1 MQTERKRPRHAQWKY
16 SLHYEIRR
24 EDRLHGAVQRVH
36 GSNAHRLPQPHD
48 RNRTIHRGDAY
59 ARPVAARYVL
69 RHLHSVSKALRTA
82 LRKQVCEVLFIPDLL
97 QYRMYLDPGIP
108 PESIA
113 VEVKDALKY
122 GMLCWWYGGRDI
134 PLFQLYRSLYETTV
148 ERLRDQIRSTHTERP
163 YRIL

>member
-1 MQTERKRPRHAQWKY
+1 MKFDVKIDCMALFNECMDQTLIDY
-16 SLHYEIRR
+16 
-24 EDRLHGAVQRVH
+24 
-36 GSNAHRLPQPHD
+36 
-48 RNRTIHRGDAY
+48 RNRTTETGQSI
-59 ARPVAARYVL
+59 AAAHTLDRSLLDTFYVN
-69 RHLHSVSKALRTA
+69 LHSVSKALRTA

-97 QYRMYLDPGIP
+97 QYRVYLDPGIP

>member
-36 GSNAHRLPQPHD
+36 GSNY
-48 RNRTIHRGDAY
+48 RNRTTETGQSI
-59 ARPVAARYVL
+59 AATHTLDRSLLDTFYVN
-69 RHLHSVSKALRTA
+69 LHSVSKALRTA

-97 QYRMYLDPGIP
+97 QYRVYLDPGIP

>member
-59 ARPVAARYVL
+59 ARALRDTFYVN
-69 RHLHSVSKALRTA
+69 LHSVSKALRTA

>member
-1 MQTERKRPRHAQWKY
+1 MKFDVM
-16 SLHYEIRR
+16 I
-24 EDRLHGAVQRVH
+24 DCM
-36 GSNAHRLPQPHD
+36 
-48 RNRTIHRGDAY
+48 
-59 ARPVAARYVL
+59 
-69 RHLHSVSKALRTA
+69 ALFNE
-82 LRKQVCEVLFIPDLL
+82 CEVLFIPDLL

-134 PLFQLYRSLYETTV
+134 PLFQLYRSLYETT
-148 ERLRDQIRSTHTERP
+148 EARLRDQIRSTHTERP

>member
-1 MQTERKRPRHAQWKY
+1 MKASSSASTAGPSGVNRFMPPEWFSY
-16 SLHYEIRR
+16 SPPEYPCLFIDY
-24 EDRLHGAVQRVH
+24 
-36 GSNAHRLPQPHD
+36 
-48 RNRTIHRGDAY
+48 RNRTTETGQSI
-59 ARPVAARYVL
+59 AATHTLDRSLLDTFYVN
-69 RHLHSVSKALRTA
+69 LHSVSKALRTA

-97 QYRMYLDPGIP
+97 QYRVYLDPGIP